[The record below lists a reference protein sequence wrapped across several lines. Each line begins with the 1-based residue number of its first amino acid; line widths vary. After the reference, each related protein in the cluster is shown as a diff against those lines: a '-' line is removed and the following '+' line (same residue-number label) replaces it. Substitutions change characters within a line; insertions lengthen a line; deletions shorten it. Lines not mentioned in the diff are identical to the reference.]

1 MSSPVVTIEAIV
13 SVDYLRDVLVEPFST
28 FPVLNSAGNMVG
40 VIPKNFLI
48 VLIKN
53 FWWYDEEKLSQE

>member
-53 FWWYDEEKLSQE
+53 FWWYDEEKLSKE